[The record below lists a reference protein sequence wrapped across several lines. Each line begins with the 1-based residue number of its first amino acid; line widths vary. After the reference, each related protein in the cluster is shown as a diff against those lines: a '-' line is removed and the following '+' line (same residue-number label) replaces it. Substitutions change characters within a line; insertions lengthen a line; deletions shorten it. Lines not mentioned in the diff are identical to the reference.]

1 MAIRDVVLKGV
12 DAMVQ
17 VQRALQVAFWCINGK
32 PHMRPSMSEVVKML
46 KGEVDINLPVP
57 RPEYLDSSDISG
69 TASSGDDRL
78 SSWSTSG
85 SLSHENA
92 ARDELTNS
100 PYSAR

>member
-1 MAIRDVVLKGV
+1 MLKGV

-32 PHMRPSMSEVVKML
+32 PQMRPSMSEVVKML

-57 RPEYLDSSDISG
+57 RPEYLDSSDITG
-69 TASSGDDRL
+69 AASSGDDKF

-85 SLSHENA
+85 SVSHKNA
-92 ARDELTNS
+92 GQTVMS
-100 PYSAR
+100 PPIPLIV